1 MYVVNYLER
10 EEHEVTMAK
19 SKKTTMRWLVD
30 KSNGA
35 KTYAMRHFVIAP
47 GGIIPLHSHEE
58 EHEIF
63 VLTGSAKVLGGE
75 EGDMARKD
83 DVVYVPSNEPHG
95 YDNTEGTEPFSFI
108 CVIPL
113 IEKPE

>member
-1 MYVVNYLER
+1 VNYQER
-10 EEHEVTMAK
+10 EEHEVTLAK

-47 GGIIPLHSHEE
+47 GGIIPLHSHPE

-63 VLTGSAKVLGGE
+63 ILSGSAKVLGAD
-75 EGDMARKD
+75 EGVFAKKD
-83 DVVYVPSNEPHG
+83 DVVYVPSNEEHG
-95 YDNTEGTEPFSFI
+95 YDNTKGDEPFSFI

-113 IEKPE
+113 LDKE